1 MRQGIRRL
9 SGKTLRTW
17 KNGDSAVGTWYF
29 RETLL
34 NTSLTPEPNQILYA
48 KFTAQVKGSWY
59 FLRLLWFCIWS
70 LYYIG
75 TYYRKLRVAKR
86 TRKFRKK
93 RWYMVYC
100 VKNANIFCH
109 MSPLYSS
116 GFSHVFV
123 RLEIVWTVQQVWR
136 PSRIVKVV
144 NNVKA
149 SNGTEYRYTTLYD
162 V

>member
-1 MRQGIRRL
+1 MVFL
-9 SGKTLRTW
+9 KT
-17 KNGDSAVGTWYF
+17 AV
-29 RETLL
+29 
-34 NTSLTPEPNQILYA
+34 ILHM
-48 KFTAQVKGSWY
+48 T
-59 FLRLLWFCIWS
+59 S

-75 TYYRKLRVAKR
+75 TCYRKLRVAKR

-149 SNGTEYRYTTLYD
+149 SKRYWIPVYD
-162 V
+162 SLRRLKQTATNKRQSYIYYFSIVLLRTCTNQRLVTDKGSLT